1 MKLQRENLPQWMKN
15 WDYLTDIEYYCNEY
29 SLDPR
34 MLCALIQTESSGIRN
49 CVRYEDFFKYL
60 YKPEE
65 ITSLYNKHRFIT
77 YETIL
82 NLQKTSFGIM
92 QCMGSLFF
100 EYGFHLKT
108 DFKLLPLDMCN
119 PILSLEV
126 GCIHLRKK
134 IDQYKLTNALDIYA
148 AYNAGSV
155 RLLNGKYKNQSNV
168 DHFNRY
174 YMEIKKI
181 LLP

>member
-1 MKLQRENLPQWMKN
+1 MKLQRENLPAWMKS
-15 WDYLTDIEYYCNEY
+15 WDYLTDIEYNSEGYGID
-29 SLDPR
+29 LGI
-34 MLCALIQTESSGIRN
+34 LCALIQTESGGIKN
-49 CVRYEDFFKYL
+49 CVTHEPYYKWP

-65 ITSLYNKHRFIT
+65 ITALYNKHRFIT

-119 PILSLEV
+119 PVLSLEV
-126 GCIHLRKK
+126 GCIHIRKK

-174 YMEIKKI
+174 YIEVKRI